1 MSKLI
6 LLTNS
11 RCCYNAEILLMRHK
25 VLSNQSIISRLSEC
39 KKCIY
44 STEILYLTQRVGEG
58 IMFLTRPSVS
68 LSIGPSVLFSCQ
80 RNSSETA
87 QQNFVELCSYEGYNV
102 QMRISTGNLDSIFFL
117 RVTTFLNLFTLLNVH
132 RVVNSWVGFPHKI
145 QEHRSP
151 TNNDDSTAFILLR

>member
-1 MSKLI
+1 MATRETSKMSKLI

-11 RCCYNAEILLMRHK
+11 RCCYNAEILLMRRK

-68 LSIGPSVLFSCQ
+68 LSVGQSVRQSCFSCQ

-87 QQNFVELCSYEGYNV
+87 QQNFEELCSYEGYNV

-117 RVTTFLNLFTLLNVH
+117 RVTTFLNL
-132 RVVNSWVGFPHKI
+132 
-145 QEHRSP
+145 E
-151 TNNDDSTAFILLR
+151 ILPK